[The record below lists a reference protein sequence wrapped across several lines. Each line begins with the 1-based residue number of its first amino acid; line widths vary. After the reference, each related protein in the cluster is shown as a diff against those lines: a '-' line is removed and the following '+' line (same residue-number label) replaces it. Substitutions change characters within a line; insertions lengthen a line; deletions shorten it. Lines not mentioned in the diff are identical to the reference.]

1 LEFLFPIEQK
11 KKIVKMQ
18 EIINGTYQKEKY
30 EIMIQT
36 ITFENE
42 SYYKGFIDAKINYF
56 EHIAPHI

>member
-1 LEFLFPIEQK
+1 
-11 KKIVKMQ
+11 MQ